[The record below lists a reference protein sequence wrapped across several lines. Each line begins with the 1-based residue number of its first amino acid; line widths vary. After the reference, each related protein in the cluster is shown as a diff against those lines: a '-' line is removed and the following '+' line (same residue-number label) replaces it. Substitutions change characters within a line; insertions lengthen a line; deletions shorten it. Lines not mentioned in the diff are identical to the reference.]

1 MDSIITD
8 MTKKI
13 CDYAA
18 EKDINVDK
26 DRIHHEV
33 IKAYAMFEDNRNDE
47 YRDLGHNEEYRS
59 FEEYVTKED
68 YDFIIE
74 CTA

>member
-1 MDSIITD
+1 MDSIITE

-18 EKDINVDK
+18 EKSIKVDK

-33 IKAYAMFEDNRNDE
+33 IRAYALFEDNRNDE
-47 YRDLGHNEEYRS
+47 YQNLGYNRDYSS
-59 FEEYVTKED
+59 FEEYVTNED

-74 CTA
+74 CAA